1 MKILIILLS
10 LFIFNQFDANAQEN
24 KILEKNLRSDIVKSD
39 LSDGSFLSRAHR
51 LIYKNGKLYM
61 SETNRQQ
68 IIVFDENLNLL
79 NTIARQGKGPN
90 EVGFISDFSVKGD
103 TVSVKDKVGL
113 RIQNYKSG
121 GAYIKSVN
129 IQGISTEINLSHNFL
144 YSNDILTI
152 ASKKDSALVRYDFS
166 SGKPSLINEFGKRY
180 KFPTLNQNMYW
191 NNRYVDIIND
201 NIVAISDCQ
210 PFIELYNMDGKLLN
224 KYDFSYIPI
233 IEKVVKS
240 INSRPVVK
248 NMIYMMAAGYS
259 IQGNDLYILFNT
271 RNPSY
276 RRNKIIKFSLDG
288 NKFTPEVIY
297 TLPGSV
303 YSGVAVGGKY
313 LYAFNYHTSSIC
325 RFEL

>member
-1 MKILIILLS
+1 MKTLIILLS

-39 LSDGSFLSRAHR
+39 LSDGSFLSRAHK

-79 NTIARQGKGPN
+79 NTIARQGKGPK
-90 EVGFISDFSVKGD
+90 EVGFIANFSVNGD
-103 TVSVKDKVGL
+103 IVSVDDDL

-129 IQGISTEINLSHNFL
+129 IQGISTEINLFHNFL

-191 NNRYVDIIND
+191 NNRYVDIIYD

-210 PFIELYNMDGKLLN
+210 PFIELYNTDGKLLN
-224 KYDFSYIPI
+224 KYDFSSIPI
-233 IEKVVKS
+233 IEKEVKH

-248 NMIYMMAAGYS
+248 NMITMIAAGYS
-259 IQGNDLYILFNT
+259 IHGNDLYILFNT
-271 RNPSY
+271 QIPSY
-276 RRNKIIKFSLDG
+276 RCNKIIKFSLDG

-303 YSGVAVGGKY
+303 YSGMAVGGKY